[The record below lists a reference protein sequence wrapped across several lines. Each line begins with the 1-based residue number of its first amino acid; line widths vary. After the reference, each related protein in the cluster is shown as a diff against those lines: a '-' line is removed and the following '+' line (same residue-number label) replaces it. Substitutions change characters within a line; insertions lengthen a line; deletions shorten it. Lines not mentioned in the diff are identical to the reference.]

1 MSIKLWKSKFA
12 IEQANV
18 IQSALREFM
27 ILTYLSQ
34 LLNGIAEDPQ
44 RLLICVTKL
53 YLTLYCDS
61 GCTGKVAIIQRRE
74 LLPVWS
80 GAVQFPIPVT
90 G

>member
-18 IQSALREFM
+18 MQSAPREFM

-44 RLLICVTKL
+44 RLLICVS
-53 YLTLYCDS
+53 YFTLFNFILRFGMY
-61 GCTGKVAIIQRRE
+61 
-74 LLPVWS
+74 
-80 GAVQFPIPVT
+80 
-90 G
+90 